1 MAQKYDNKSIANFI
15 NYVETNKL
23 RLLEKKETA
32 SYNAREENLREN
44 LLPFVQ
50 TDFFMEEVS
59 NLKLKHLNTGGL
71 SIERVVKKMNKD
83 RFSSVQ
89 YGLWYI
95 AEFLDNVVE
104 DNSNDLET
112 LAKYIMW

>member
-1 MAQKYDNKSIANFI
+1 M
-15 NYVETNKL
+15 
-23 RLLEKKETA
+23 LEKKETA
-32 SYNAREENLREN
+32 SYNVREENYREN
-44 LLPFVQ
+44 LLPFIQ
-50 TDFFMEEVS
+50 TDFFVEEVS
-59 NLKLKHLNTGGL
+59 NLKLKHLNNGGL

-95 AEFLDNVVE
+95 AEYLDNVVE
-104 DNSNDLET
+104 NTSSDLET